1 MNKMREQIAA
11 AAVGPAQ
18 VTDQGGRQDYCF
30 NRNFAG
36 FAGHFPGYPVFPA
49 VLQMLVAQQL
59 AEQLAGERLGGLLV
73 ERAKF
78 MGQLV
83 PGAVLTVQVRLAR
96 RADGLQVNAD
106 LSTPAGAVSRFTL
119 VFKGDADR

>member
-11 AAVGPAQ
+11 AAVGPVQ

-30 NRNFAG
+30 SRDFAG
-36 FAGHFPGYPVFPA
+36 FAGHFPSYPVFPA

-59 AEQLAGERLGGLLV
+59 AEQLAGKRLDGLLV
-73 ERAKF
+73 DRAKF

-83 PGAVLTVQVRLAR
+83 PGDVLTVQVRLTHR
-96 RADGLQVNAD
+96 TDGLQVNAD
-106 LSTPAGAVSRFTL
+106 LSIPAGPVSRFAL
-119 VFKGDADR
+119 IFKNGTDR